1 MIISNPIRIFDSS
14 NATTLYVTIP
24 AQVVSGSQFP
34 FDGDDADT
42 ITIDGDQVVITSHT
56 EEIDT

>member
-14 NATTLYVTIP
+14 KTTTLCVTIP
-24 AQVVSGSQFP
+24 AQVVSGSQFL
-34 FDGDDADT
+34 FNGDDAGS